1 MIPQKQKQGHWLDKY
16 ATNYAKW
23 KLSDHGDGKQL
34 FQRPLGLVET
44 SFDIDGTFY
53 GGRAGT

>member
-1 MIPQKQKQGHWLDKY
+1 LDKY

-23 KLSDHGDGKQL
+23 TLSDHGDGKQL

-53 GGRAGT
+53 GGRAGA